1 MIILNKSFNK
11 FNYTVLDPEKKTKI
25 SLMQSFESFSFAIT
39 SKETE
44 KKFKFWFICSSVLL
58 LKIDKI

>member
-1 MIILNKSFNK
+1 MIILSKSYNK
-11 FNYTVLDPEKKTKI
+11 FIYTVLDPEKTKI

-44 KKFKFWFICSSVLL
+44 KNFDLYVPVFCCWK
-58 LKIDKI
+58 